1 MPTAGL
7 VGRVARHRPAVDA
20 RIAAARRAAFVA
32 RVRLQ
37 AEWVGST
44 VDLSVERD
52 VRFAPG
58 VRVRITPGTHST
70 LRIGAGTTV
79 DTGVLFLLKGGS
91 TEVGPWCDLRRNVVL
106 NVSGRLVLE
115 GQNAF
120 GWGTVLHCANSVV
133 FRRQASAGEYVSV
146 IDSSHFQDT
155 SGRTVH
161 ENVEMGQIEVGA
173 NTLLAVKVTLTRN
186 ARIGANSIVG
196 ANSVV
201 TSAFP
206 DGCLLSGVPARQVR
220 ELTPRELPDPGV
232 TTSR

>member
-1 MPTAGL
+1 MRTGGL
-7 VGRVARHRPAVDA
+7 VGRVARHRSAVDA
-20 RIAAARRAAFVA
+20 RLSAARRKAFIA

-44 VDLSVERD
+44 VDLQIDQD

-58 VRVRITPGTHST
+58 VLVRITPGTHST

-79 DTGVLFLLKGGS
+79 DTDVLFLLKGGS
-91 TEVGPWCDLRRNVVL
+91 IEVGPWCDLRRGVVL

-120 GWGTVLHCANSVV
+120 GWGTVFHCANSIV
-133 FRRQASAGEYVSV
+133 FRRQASAGEYVSIV
-146 IDSSHFQDT
+146 DSSHFQDT

-186 ARIGANSIVG
+186 AHIGANCIVG

-201 TSAFP
+201 TTAFP
-206 DGCLLSGVPARQVR
+206 DGCLLSGVPARQIR
-220 ELTPRELPDPGV
+220 ELTPRELAEMA
-232 TTSR
+232 